1 MNAEELFAR
10 MSVIL
15 AEVKRIDEEN
25 PTGPDDEG
33 DPRIT
38 ELLDEG
44 NEIIQQLDPLMRSR
58 HRHNP
63 AKLAEWDE
71 IIHMCDDLEEA
82 DSAEGGVSDVS

>member
-1 MNAEELFAR
+1 

-15 AEVKRIDEEN
+15 DEVKRIDEEN

-33 DPRIT
+33 DPRIGA
-38 ELLDEG
+38 LLDEG

-71 IIHMCDDLEEA
+71 IVHMCDDLDEDA
-82 DSAEGGVSDVS
+82 STEGGVSGVN